1 MNELLLQI
9 PVIGME
15 VEQFLLLLITPRWP
29 AGRSAPRSARC
40 PHSSSPGSSSSSVR
54 GWRFSNRG
62 IASSAASDVGYVSVT
77 GVIGF
82 GAITGPH
89 IAFAGGVAASAYAAK
104 KYPEMKPGEGGYHFG
119 KGITYAFGTKP
130 DILAVGAIFGV
141 IGMLFTQLAN
151 GLFSNVLGMSPPPTS
166 SRCRCSRRRSSP
178 GPSSATRSSGS
189 RPAMDTSICRR
200 SSAMRCTRRPT
211 PTGST
216 PVDRP
221 PNRGSPP
228 VQVVGDHGHW
238 TRRRDPRRVHLAA
251 DGSIFLGYAISAI
264 SLLFLNLGVE
274 KIPVTHHITLLG
286 AVGAVAVDPVAGSV
300 VALLAAGIFGVL
312 SGLAGEVTQRL
323 FYSHSGTHVDPP
335 AMAIAIMMLLVWL
348 LSILG
353 VLPNAGT
360 SSADCGDRLQTDPA
374 AARTDSVALPNR
386 FDRAAAVVDAVATQ
400 LYAHMTESLDLP
412 MERHTKCDRPPDR
425 TDSGRASHRFYQST
439 VEGRP

>member
-1 MNELLLQI
+1 
-9 PVIGME
+9 
-15 VEQFLLLLITPRWP
+15 
-29 AGRSAPRSARC
+29 
-40 PHSSSPGSSSSSVR
+40 
-54 GWRFSNRG
+54 
-62 IASSAASDVGYVSVT
+62 
-77 GVIGF
+77 
-82 GAITGPH
+82 
-89 IAFAGGVAASAYAAK
+89 
-104 KYPEMKPGEGGYHFG
+104 MKPGEGGYHFG

-251 DGSIFLGYAISAI
+251 DGEHLPR
-264 SLLFLNLGVE
+264 LRHLCHQ
-274 KIPVTHHITLLG
+274 P
-286 AVGAVAVDPVAGSV
+286 AVPQPRRRKS
-300 VALLAAGIFGVL
+300 
-312 SGLAGEVTQRL
+312 
-323 FYSHSGTHVDPP
+323 P
-335 AMAIAIMMLLVWL
+335 
-348 LSILG
+348 
-353 VLPNAGT
+353 
-360 SSADCGDRLQTDPA
+360 
-374 AARTDSVALPNR
+374 
-386 FDRAAAVVDAVATQ
+386 
-400 LYAHMTESLDLP
+400 
-412 MERHTKCDRPPDR
+412 
-425 TDSGRASHRFYQST
+425 
-439 VEGRP
+439 